1 MSAQIRPGSGAM
13 FDGIARRYD
22 ALNRVM
28 SLGLDPLW
36 RRATVRALDLSRAR
50 RALDVATGTADLAIA
65 MARSAPTLEVVGV
78 DPSAEMRAIGAAKLA
93 AARLGAR
100 VRLIEG
106 ECERLPFDDRSFD
119 AVGISFGIRNVPDR
133 AAGLSELARVAAPG
147 ARVVVLE
154 LAEPRGALSPLSRL
168 YVHRVVPLV
177 GAAVSG
183 SDEYA
188 YLARSIAAFPSR
200 DEFARMIERA
210 GLRVVEV
217 RPMTFGV
224 VTLYVATKAR
234 AA

>member
-1 MSAQIRPGSGAM
+1 MSAEARPGSGAM

-28 SLGLDPLW
+28 SLGLDPVW
-36 RRATVRALDLSRAR
+36 RRATVRALSLGGAR

-65 MARSAPTLEVVGV
+65 MARSAPGLDVVGV
-78 DPSAEMRAIGAAKLA
+78 DPSSEMRAIGARKVADAGLA
-93 AARLGAR
+93 ARIRLEA
-100 VRLIEG
+100 G
-106 ECERLPFDDRSFD
+106 ECERLPFEDGAFD
-119 AVGISFGIRNVPDR
+119 AIGISFGIRNVPDR
-133 AAGLSELARVAAPG
+133 AAGLAELARVAAPG

-154 LAEPRGALSPLSRL
+154 LAEPRGALAPLSRL

-183 SDEYA
+183 SEEYA
-188 YLARSIAAFPSR
+188 YLARSIAAFPPAE
-200 DEFARMIERA
+200 EFAGSIERA

-224 VTLYVATKAR
+224 VTLFVAEKAR
-234 AA
+234 GA

>member
-1 MSAQIRPGSGAM
+1 M

-36 RRATVRALDLSRAR
+36 RRATVRALELPRAR

-65 MARSAPTLEVVGV
+65 MARSAPRLEVIGV
-78 DPSAEMRAIGAAKLA
+78 DPSSEMRAIGATKLA
-93 AARLGAR
+93 AAGLDAR
-100 VRLIEG
+100 VRLEAG
-106 ECERLPFDDRSFD
+106 ECERLPFDDESFD

-133 AAGLSELARVAAPG
+133 EAGLSELARVAAPG

-168 YVHRVVPLV
+168 YVHKVVPMV

-188 YLARSIAAFPSR
+188 YLARSIAAFPPR
-200 DEFARMIERA
+200 DEFARMMWRA
-210 GLRVVEV
+210 GLQVVEV

-224 VTLYVATKAR
+224 VTLYVAEKAR
-234 AA
+234 VA

>member
-1 MSAQIRPGSGAM
+1 M

-36 RRATVRALDLSRAR
+36 RRATVRALGLVGAR

-65 MARSAPTLEVVGV
+65 MARSAPELEVVGV
-78 DPSAEMRAIGAAKLA
+78 DPSREMRTIGLAKIA
-93 AARLGAR
+93 EARLTSR
-100 VRLIEG
+100 VRLREG
-106 ECERLPFDDRSFD
+106 ECERLPFGDGEFD

-133 AAGLSELARVAAPG
+133 AAGLAELARVARPG

-177 GAAVSG
+177 GGAVSG

-188 YLARSIAAFPSR
+188 YLARSIAAFPPR
-200 DEFARMIERA
+200 DEFARMMERA
-210 GLRVVEV
+210 GLRVREV

-224 VTLYVATKAR
+224 VTLYVGEKAR
-234 AA
+234 A